1 MFNMLKI
8 TLLCGDTEVISIYIY
23 IYIYGPAAVRRR
35 RLIVSIQ
42 TLNSNGAKTIP
53 CGIPF
58 FSVAPPS
65 ARARLVI

>member
-8 TLLCGDTEVISIYIY
+8 TSFCGDTEVISIY

-35 RLIVSIQ
+35 RLIVSIY

-53 CGIPF
+53 CGRPF